1 MLRLVT
7 IPISHYC
14 EKARWALDRAGIAY
28 REERHIQGVHQIA
41 ARRAGGGKTV
51 PVLVTPDR
59 VLPESGDILVWAD
72 ERTPPDER
80 LFPAEPDARA
90 EVEALCTRFDEVLGP
105 RGRRLMYILVLP
117 ERELMLSFNNAGVP
131 RWEDRFIRLAWPV
144 ITKFAEHELG
154 IKPGIEREDEE
165 LVWREFDFVA
175 ELLSDGRRY
184 LCGDRFSAA
193 DLTFA
198 SLAGP
203 AVVPPE
209 YTVALPQP
217 DVLPP
222 VPRALVERA
231 RDHPAGRYALKLF
244 RDHRAPRP
252 PESGPAQGRGPQRHR
267 QAGRDSS
274 PSPAGGTPP
283 GRLGPGG

>member
-1 MLRLVT
+1 MRLVT

-14 EKARWALDRAGIAY
+14 EKARWALDRAGIVY
-28 REERHIQGVHQIA
+28 REERHIQGVHQII

-59 VLPESGDILVWAD
+59 VLRESGDILVWAD
-72 ERTPPDER
+72 ERTSPDER
-80 LFPAEPDARA
+80 LLPADPAARA
-90 EVEALCTRFDEVLGP
+90 EVEALCTRFDDALGP
-105 RGRRLMYILVLP
+105 SGRRLMYVLMLP

-131 RWEDRFIRLAWPV
+131 RWEDRLTRLGWPV
-144 ITKFAEHELG
+144 ITKFAERELG
-154 IKPGIEREDEE
+154 IEPGIEREDEGI
-165 LVWREFDFVA
+165 VWREFDFVA
-175 ELLSDGRRY
+175 ELLSDGRPY

-222 VPRALVERA
+222 VPKALVERA
-231 RDHPAGRYALKLF
+231 RDHPAGRHALKLF

-252 PESGPAQGRGPQRHR
+252 PESGPAQDRGPRRRR

-283 GRLGPGG
+283 GRPGPGA